1 MVILSAILWKD
12 KITKRKLLALV
23 LAFLGCCFVAG
34 ILNGQLTLTTDGLL
48 LGIGS
53 GLFYSSYTIFGRF
66 ALKHYQLYRHL
77 LHLPHRRDWVPV
89 YDQRRGLYTTFHSP
103 QGILLSLAHGL
114 RRPCCLHPLHQ
125 GSQ

>member
-1 MVILSAILWKD
+1 MEA
-12 KITKRKLLALV
+12 LALV

-66 ALKHYQLYRHL
+66 RFEALPAL
-77 LHLPHRRDWVPV
+77 LPSPSTPSSSP
-89 YDQRRGLYTTFHSP
+89 GL
-103 QGILLSLAHGL
+103 G
-114 RRPCCLHPLHQ
+114 PCL
-125 GSQ
+125 

>member
-1 MVILSAILWKD
+1 MILSAILWKD

-66 ALKHYQLYRHL
+66 ALKHYQLT
-77 LHLPHRRDWVPV
+77 VTF
-89 YDQRRGLYTTFHSP
+89 YTFLIA
-103 QGILLSLAHGL
+103 G
-114 RRPCCLHPLHQ
+114 
-125 GSQ
+125 